1 MQNVRFARVRGT
13 EIGSLAPR
21 ERTESPELFN
31 RKTTDAP
38 EVTEPA
44 KAEGKGRPTPTRK
57 EAEAAAKQR
66 AKTVIDAKGRAKQ
79 QRLGDASKVRDAMR
93 TGDDR
98 YLPARDRGP
107 VKRFVRDWIDAR
119 FSIVEFILPL
129 LVVTM
134 ALGFSGT
141 QSARNL
147 GGILQIMI
155 LLLIALEGG
164 WIVFALKRALAKKFP
179 DDSTRGV
186 TMYALMRAMNMRFL
200 RMPKT
205 QVARGGKPINRK

>member
-1 MQNVRFARVRGT
+1 M
-13 EIGSLAPR
+13 
-21 ERTESPELFN
+21 FN
-31 RKTTDAP
+31 RKKTDTP
-38 EVTEPA
+38 EAVEPA

-66 AKTVIDAKGRAKQ
+66 AKTVIDSKGRARQ
-79 QRLGDASKVRDAMR
+79 QRVGDASKVREAMR
-93 TGDDR
+93 TGDNR
-98 YLPARDRGP
+98 YLPARDQGP
-107 VKRFVRDWIDAR
+107 VKRFVRDWVDAR

-147 GGILQIMI
+147 GGILQVAI

-164 WIVFALKRALAKKFP
+164 WIVFSLKRAVGKKFP
-179 DDSTRGV
+179 EESTRGI